1 MINDIREVQS
11 AVRVLCRKCSDRIE
25 GAGKTSKKKIGIL
38 GKWVSANKCTAN
50 DAFTQGLMGFWKERK
65 RKEKKERRKGK
76 GEDRGG
82 RKKEERKERKE

>member
-1 MINDIREVQS
+1 MRELERLQ
-11 AVRVLCRKCSDRIE
+11 
-25 GAGKTSKKKIGIL
+25 KKKIGIL